1 MIIAGHPEPTH
12 TMDLA
17 KDSVGAGVASLQAH
31 KEYLA
36 VLPDH
41 PKPEEFIPEFLE
53 VEGGYAAAFRV
64 FGR

>member
-1 MIIAGHPEPTH
+1 
-12 TMDLA
+12 MDLA
-17 KDSVGAGVASLQAH
+17 KDSVDAGVASLQAH

-36 VLPDH
+36 ALPDH